1 MKISIF
7 IFLFS
12 LSLQLDYDQNA
23 VEWKKGYEISYK
35 ICLQKKDETE
45 RSNCIKTEKY
55 DCLNTCF
62 Y

>member
-35 ICLQKKDETE
+35 ICLQKKDFLD
-45 RSNCIKTEKY
+45 RK
-55 DCLNTCF
+55 
-62 Y
+62 